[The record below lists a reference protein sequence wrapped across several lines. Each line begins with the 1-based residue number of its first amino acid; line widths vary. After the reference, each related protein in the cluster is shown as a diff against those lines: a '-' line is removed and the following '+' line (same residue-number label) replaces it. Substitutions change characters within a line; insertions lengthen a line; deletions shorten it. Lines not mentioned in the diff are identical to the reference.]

1 MGRGRTNLVLTM
13 KTYILTFAILLF
25 ATGISLAQRP
35 SQRYDSEKLQAAR
48 IAFITS
54 RLDLKPEQAEKFWP
68 VYNQFND
75 NRETYLKEIR
85 KLSDLRSGDISESD
99 AKKRIEQRFELQ
111 RKILSEEENYTSNL
125 SKIISYN
132 QLLKLNGLA
141 RDFSRTVYQKQRGN
155 NQD

>member
-1 MGRGRTNLVLTM
+1 M

-25 ATGISLAQRP
+25 VTGISLAQRP

>member
-13 KTYILTFAILLF
+13 KRYILTFAILF
-25 ATGISLAQRP
+25 FITGISIAQRP
-35 SQRYDSEKLQAAR
+35 SERYDPEKLQAAR

-68 VYNQFND
+68 IYNQFND

-111 RKILSEEENYTSNL
+111 RKVLSEEEKFMSDL
-125 SKIISYN
+125 SKVISYN
-132 QLLKLNGLA
+132 QILKLNGLA
-141 RDFSRTVYQKQRGN
+141 RDFTRTVYQKQRGGN
-155 NQD
+155 

>member
-1 MGRGRTNLVLTM
+1 M

>member
-1 MGRGRTNLVLTM
+1 M
-13 KTYILTFAILLF
+13 KRYILTFAILF
-25 ATGISLAQRP
+25 FITGISIAQRP
-35 SQRYDSEKLQAAR
+35 SERYDPEKLQGAR

-68 VYNQFND
+68 IYNQFND

-111 RKILSEEENYTSNL
+111 RKVLSEEEKFMSDL
-125 SKIISYN
+125 SKVISYN
-132 QLLKLNGLA
+132 QILKLNGLA
-141 RDFSRTVYQKQRGN
+141 RDFTRTVYQKQKGGN
-155 NQD
+155 

>member
-25 ATGISLAQRP
+25 VTGISLAQRP

-75 NRETYLKEIR
+75 NRETYLREIR